1 MLIFTHKVQQKSSVT
16 EAANVSVTDSEKFE
30 NIRIGRPAGGLGPGW
45 LGPGWLA
52 LAGWPGWPWI
62 VGGEI

>member
-1 MLIFTHKVQQKSSVT
+1 MT

-52 LAGWPGWPWI
+52 LAGWPGRPWI
-62 VGGEI
+62 VGGEV